1 MIQDKLELT
10 KADVDSVIDYLFIHV
25 RASPRGR
32 AYKVWERML
41 AFQSRV
47 PDDEEKQLTTETDL
61 YSL

>member
-1 MIQDKLELT
+1 MSQDKLELT
-10 KADVDSVIDYLFIHV
+10 KADVDAVIDYLFIHV